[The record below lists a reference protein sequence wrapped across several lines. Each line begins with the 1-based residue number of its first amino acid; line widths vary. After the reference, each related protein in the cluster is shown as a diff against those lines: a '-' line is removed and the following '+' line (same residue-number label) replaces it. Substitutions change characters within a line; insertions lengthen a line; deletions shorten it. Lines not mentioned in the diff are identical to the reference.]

1 MTAVSTEEYESLRLA
16 LQKLIVCGLS
26 PNREEFAVNGIFSLH
41 DFNLIQSLFYQ
52 MYLRN
57 ARKRIPRYENS
68 TVTSW
73 MHEANSGGF
82 KLKDIATRSGYSP
95 YKVAKCFLSCVHH
108 HTGMIAFMEEPDTIL
123 NTNKSFEVVE
133 CCVEDPLC
141 STVVDIRKNCTGKEF
156 ESYLEKRLRA
166 LNVCFETE
174 ADLRLSGRPKTP
186 DILLSIPMLVH
197 TEEGFHFL
205 VNWIDSKGMFA
216 DAETMKEHEVV
227 SDNISTHFNR

>member
-123 NTNKSFEVVE
+123 NTNKRYSLLLFFIIVLPNPYSMYTALKLSSVVLKILYVQQLLISE
-133 CCVEDPLC
+133 KIVRGKSLRV
-141 STVVDIRKNCTGKEF
+141 TWKN
-156 ESYLEKRLRA
+156 
-166 LNVCFETE
+166 V
-174 ADLRLSGRPKTP
+174 
-186 DILLSIPMLVH
+186 
-197 TEEGFHFL
+197 
-205 VNWIDSKGMFA
+205 
-216 DAETMKEHEVV
+216 
-227 SDNISTHFNR
+227 